1 MKLRPDDDI
10 YRARLVYLGPPGYPL
25 PFHLPYAQYGLFAV
39 LCAVLGGGTW
49 LLTGSSLWAAWA
61 VAVAVFLTGYIWT
74 HVDPDRPVTR
84 VLKVVALDWRRT
96 ATQTDALPRLTA
108 THVRIRDGH
117 DRDQAV
123 VPSRVAFHRGAVRP
137 VAASITPRTVPV
149 VAAGHVPSRP
159 AARDDDWSAPGSGP
173 ARWAVAA
180 APAPRPRVVTAT
192 VVHREIPPPGPV
204 RIRRRHAQPRT
215 ARHVVARRRVFVAAL
230 VVLGVIGA
238 VGFSLG
244 WGIL

>member
-10 YRARLVYLGPPGYPL
+10 YRARLVYLGPPGYTL

-39 LCAVLGGGTW
+39 LCSVLGGGTW

-61 VAVAVFLTGYIWT
+61 VAVAVFGTGYIWT

-96 ATQTDALPRLTA
+96 AAQPDMLPRLTA

-117 DRDQAV
+117 DRDRAV
-123 VPSRVAFHRGAVRP
+123 TPARVASHRGAVRP
-137 VAASITPRTVPV
+137 VAAGAAPRVVPARQ
-149 VAAGHVPSRP
+149 VASRP
-159 AARDDDWSAPGSGP
+159 AAARDGWSTPRTAP
-173 ARWAVAA
+173 ARRPVAA
-180 APAPRPRVVTAT
+180 AQPPPRAVTAT
-192 VVHREIPPPGPV
+192 AVHREIPPPGPV

-215 ARHVVARRRVFVAAL
+215 TRRRVFIAAL